1 MEITKPIV
9 HSIIDTTTT
18 PGYIYVGEAP
28 IASDE
33 TSDVWTIARIST
45 SSPYEINYGR
55 SGISW
60 NLEKKLKNKWTDR
73 AVLTY

>member
-45 SSPYEINYGR
+45 SSPYEINYWR
-55 SGISW
+55 SNSSW
-60 NLEKKLKNKWTDR
+60 NLNDKLKTKWVDR
-73 AVLTY
+73 ESLIY